1 MPRFMVPRSTRTMYG
16 TVRPCVVVVVAR
28 SPGVVPCVYGLKQ
41 LLAGGAAGGLGSG
54 SAFEQPAVVVR
65 WNSLYSVAML
75 HCASTAKVVRP
86 LALDAGVLPEA
97 GTGVGVAQIHGW
109 VCEPSRIGP
118 PRTWLVI
125 VRLPHGR
132 PLPLPLASA
141 TKVFS
146 PETIPVSTPRRVR
159 LSWSATKEAPTSAPL
174 SVSVTF
180 FIGTVLGTWTSTS
193 ASPSLTRSARLDSVR
208 ISKLNGGS
216 SALASAAL
224 ASAPSGIAAPPPN
237 PATTSS
243 AMPSAP
249 IRTPWARLMMSPPSC
264 TPRLRNRLDA
274 NAPTAASG
282 NTLLTAYL

>member
-1 MPRFMVPRSTRTMYG
+1 
-16 TVRPCVVVVVAR
+16 
-28 SPGVVPCVYGLKQ
+28 
-41 LLAGGAAGGLGSG
+41 
-54 SAFEQPAVVVR
+54 
-65 WNSLYSVAML
+65 ML
-75 HCASTAKVVRP
+75 HWASTAKVVRP

-97 GTGVGVAQIHGW
+97 ATGVGVAQIHGCVW
-109 VCEPSRIGP
+109 ALSRIGP

-125 VRLPHGR
+125 VRLAHGR

-141 TKVFS
+141 TKVLS
-146 PETIPVSTPRRVR
+146 PGAMPVSTPRRVR
-159 LSWSATKEAPTSAPL
+159 LSSSATNEAPTSAPL

-180 FIGTVLGTWTSTS
+180 FIGTVLGTCTSTS

-216 SALASAAL
+216 CALAGAIL

-249 IRTPWARLMMSPPSC
+249 IRTACVRIMMSPPSC
-264 TPRLRNRLDA
+264 TARLGNRLDA
-274 NAPTAASG
+274 NAPPRHPAS
-282 NTLLTAYL
+282 TLIGVRASHNQGGPAMNEQPRREAPGLEDLPRCGRPRRPVLALADRAQYLLLRRLDPPRASVPTLPA